1 MPLGV
6 ETRGDSV
13 GAFSR
18 FEVGCQSA
26 GVGVVAASL
35 RLSGRPRAHVG
46 AELFAALSKELAG
59 ALLGRNWP
67 LVLAG
72 NGFF

>member
-6 ETRGDSV
+6 QTRGDLV

-35 RLSGRPRAHVG
+35 RLSGRPRAHIG
-46 AELFAALSKELAG
+46 AELFVASFTGAGWGLAG
-59 ALLGRNWP
+59 AE
-67 LVLAG
+67 LAARVG
-72 NGFF
+72 

>member
-1 MPLGV
+1 MVAGRL
-6 ETRGDSV
+6 
-13 GAFSR
+13 SR

-46 AELFAALSKELAG
+46 AVLFVASFTGAGWGLAG
-59 ALLGRNWP
+59 AE
-67 LVLAG
+67 LAARVG
-72 NGFF
+72 